1 MPAHTQTQTDPA
13 PRDRDT
19 DVVIAGAGP
28 TGLVLALDLARR
40 GVRALLLERADGLF
54 PGSRGK
60 GLQPRSL
67 EVLDDLGV
75 LPGVLAAGGPYPR
88 MLAWEGAERR
98 GEWDMIPRAE
108 PTEQVPYANTL
119 LIPQSRT
126 QELLYDRL
134 TALGGG
140 VRFGA
145 ALTGLRQDPA
155 GVTAELD
162 TGETIRAA
170 YVVGA
175 DGGRST
181 VRRALGIG
189 MTGETVDP
197 RPMLVADVRIAP
209 GAVADRD
216 HWHVWRAPDGGVALC
231 PLPGDAGLFQLAAT
245 FEDPAAPVDT
255 APEAVRALLAA
266 RTPLAA
272 EEITDVP
279 WASDYRARAAL
290 ADRFR
295 DGRVFLAG
303 DAAHVHS
310 PAGGQGLNTGV
321 QDAYNLG
328 WKLAQVLLHGA
339 PAALLDSYEAERR
352 PVAADVLGLSTRL
365 HRATAD
371 GEAAQR
377 GKDVQQL
384 ALGYRGSPLAV
395 DTRPQG
401 ATGDALRAGDRAPDG
416 RYGEGRLFDL
426 FRGPHFT
433 LLTAGG
439 AEAPA
444 TLPERVRAARLP
456 ASAEPYG
463 TGVYLIRPDGYVGWA
478 GDRADATLDA
488 YLAGVGLAPAGIPA

>member
-1 MPAHTQTQTDPA
+1 MTAHG
-13 PRDRDT
+13 DT
-19 DVVIAGAGP
+19 DVVITGAGP

-60 GLQPRSL
+60 GLQPRSQ

-75 LPGVLAAGGPYPR
+75 LPEVLAAGGPYPR
-88 MLAWEGAERR
+88 MLAWEGTERR
-98 GEWDMIPRAE
+98 GEWDMIERSE
-108 PTEQVPYANTL
+108 PTERVPYANTL

-126 QELLYDRL
+126 QELLYARL

-145 ALTGLRQDPA
+145 ALTGLRQDDA
-155 GVTAELD
+155 GVEALLS

-170 YVVGA
+170 FLVGA

-181 VRRALGIG
+181 VRRALGVG

-197 RPMLVADVRIAP
+197 RPMLVADVWISP

-216 HWHVWRAPDGGVALC
+216 HWHVWRAADGGVALC
-231 PLPGDAGLFQLAAT
+231 PLPGGDGLFQLAAT
-245 FEDPAAPVDT
+245 FEDADAGVDT
-255 APEAVRALLAA
+255 TPDGVRALLAA

-272 EEITDVP
+272 EEITEVP

-295 DGRVFLAG
+295 EGRVFLAG

-328 WKLAQVLLHGA
+328 WKLAQVLRHGA

-371 GEAAQR
+371 GDAPQR
-377 GKDVQQL
+377 GRDVQQL
-384 ALGYRGSPLAV
+384 GVGYRDSALAV
-395 DTRPQG
+395 DTRAQG
-401 ATGDALRAGDRAPDG
+401 PGDAVRAGDRAPDG
-416 RYGEGRLFDL
+416 PHGDGRLFDL

-433 LLTAGG
+433 LLAVGP
-439 AEAPA
+439 AEPPA
-444 TLPERVRAARLP
+444 LLPEQVRAARLT
-456 ASAEPYG
+456 AYEPYG
-463 TGVYLIRPDGYVGWA
+463 PGLFLIRPDGYVGWA
-478 GDRADATLDA
+478 GARADASLDA
-488 YLAGVGLAPAGIPA
+488 YLAAVGLTLAGVRA

>member
-1 MPAHTQTQTDPA
+1 MPV
-13 PRDRDT
+13 DRDT
-19 DVVIAGAGP
+19 DVVISGAGP

-40 GVRALLLERADGLF
+40 GVRALLVERADGLF

-60 GLQPRSL
+60 GLQPRSQ

-75 LPGVLAAGGPYPR
+75 LPGILAAGGAYPR
-88 MLAWEGAERR
+88 MLAWEGTERR
-98 GEWDMIPRAE
+98 GAWDMVERSE

-126 QELLYDRL
+126 QELLHERL
-134 TALGGG
+134 AALGGG

-145 ALTGLRQDPA
+145 ALTGFRQDST
-155 GVTAELD
+155 GVEVELS
-162 TGETIRAA
+162 TGETVRAA
-170 YVVGA
+170 YLAGA

-189 MTGETVDP
+189 MSGETVDP

-209 GAVADRD
+209 GTLADRD
-216 HWHVWRAPDGGVALC
+216 HWHVWRAADGGVALC
-231 PLPGDAGLFQLAAT
+231 PLPGDDTLFQLAAT
-245 FEDPAAPVDT
+245 FEDETAAVDT
-255 APEAVRALLAA
+255 TPEGVRALLAA
-266 RTPLAA
+266 RTPLTADA
-272 EEITDVP
+272 IPDVP

-290 ADRFR
+290 ADRYR

-371 GEAAQR
+371 GEATRR

-384 ALGYRGSPLAV
+384 GLGYRDSALAV
-395 DTRPQG
+395 DTRPD
-401 ATGDALRAGDRAPDG
+401 TPGDGLRAGDRAPDG
-416 RYGEGRLFDL
+416 RYGGTRLFDL

-433 LLTAGG
+433 LLAAGTA
-439 AEAPA
+439 EPPA
-444 TLPERVRAARLP
+444 GLPEAVRTARIP
-456 ASAEPYG
+456 ADGPYG
-463 TGVYLIRPDGYVGWA
+463 TGVFLIRPDGYVGWA
-478 GDRADATLDA
+478 GEHADASLDT
-488 YLAGVGLAPAGIPA
+488 YLTAVGLAPAGRAA

>member
-1 MPAHTQTQTDPA
+1 MAADGHSH
-13 PRDRDT
+13 RDT

-40 GVRALLLERADGLF
+40 GVRALLLERAGGLF

-60 GLQPRSL
+60 GLQPRSQ

-88 MLAWEGAERR
+88 MLAWEGTERR
-98 GEWDMIPRAE
+98 GEWDMVERSE

-126 QELLYDRL
+126 QELLHARL
-134 TALGGG
+134 TELGGA

-145 ALTGLRQDPA
+145 ELSGFDQDED
-155 GVTAELD
+155 GVTVGLA
-162 TGETIRAA
+162 GGGTIRAGCL
-170 YVVGA
+170 VGA

-189 MTGETVDP
+189 MSGETVDP
-197 RPMLVADVRIAP
+197 RPMLVADVRIAA

-231 PLPGDAGLFQLAAT
+231 PLPGGDGLFQLAAT
-245 FEDPAAPVDT
+245 FEDAAAGVDT
-255 APEAVRALLAA
+255 TPEGVRALLTA
-266 RTPLAA
+266 RTPLTAD
-272 EEITDVP
+272 EITDVP

-295 DGRVFLAG
+295 EGRVFLAG
-303 DAAHVHS
+303 DAAHIHS

-352 PVAADVLGLSTRL
+352 PVAAEVLGLSTRL

-371 GEAAQR
+371 GEATRR
-377 GKDVQQL
+377 GKEVQQL
-384 ALGYRGSPLAV
+384 GLGYRDSALSV
-395 DTRPQG
+395 DTRPK
-401 ATGDALRAGDRAPDG
+401 APGDTLRAGDRAPDG
-416 RYGEGRLFDL
+416 PYHGARLFDL

-433 LLTAGG
+433 LLTIGATAAPPYLPPSVRTAG
-439 AEAPA
+439 
-444 TLPERVRAARLP
+444 LAAC
-456 ASAEPYG
+456 APYG
-463 TGVYLIRPDGYVGWA
+463 PGVFLIRPDGYVGWA
-478 GDRADATLDA
+478 GTHADPTLGT
-488 YLAGVGLAPAGIPA
+488 YLTTVGLTPAEVTAG